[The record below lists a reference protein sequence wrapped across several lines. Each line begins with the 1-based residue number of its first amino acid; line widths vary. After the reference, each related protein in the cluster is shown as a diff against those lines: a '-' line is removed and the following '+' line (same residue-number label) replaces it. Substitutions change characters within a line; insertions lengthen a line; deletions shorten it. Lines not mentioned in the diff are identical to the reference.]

1 MVIFFSRSV
10 LLSKDTIVVRT
21 FIQSNIYLALK
32 LEAIHL
38 HNKCRHSEVFAI
50 DILDNSGGIHLR
62 DAPTIDNV
70 YRRCMK
76 EKQPCKS

>member
-1 MVIFFSRSV
+1 MVLFGCAILF
-10 LLSKDTIVVRT
+10 TINTVVIRA
-21 FIQSNIYLALK
+21 FIQSNIYLTLK

-38 HNKCRHSEVFAI
+38 HDKSRHSEVFAI
-50 DILDNSGGIHLR
+50 DTLDNLGGIHLR

-76 EKQPCKS
+76 EKLP